1 MSARHAHLL
10 FAFRKILQPLFRIL
24 IRAGMQFEEFTT
36 LARAVFVETA
46 IRSGLDND
54 VPVTRARVA
63 IQTGVAR
70 HYVDSIIDDP
80 DNLPSSKPT
89 LGAVLGEVL
98 YRWHT
103 DPSYSGPYGLPLELN
118 LRGASGRSFEALV
131 RLIEPT
137 VSSSDVLAELVRLG
151 SVSVTPLETVRATS
165 RMLLMAEPMS
175 SIQLEYFGDT
185 LTRLANTMQYNMRAA
200 EGHKRLERFVR
211 ADRGVPERVF
221 PEFEA
226 FARTKANEFLVALDD
241 WLTPHDIVAGGPDE
255 PRINT
260 GINVFHYVDPASEKE
275 ADLVSF
281 IK

>member
-1 MSARHAHLL
+1 ML

-24 IRAGMQFEEFTT
+24 IRAGLQFEEFTD

-80 DNLPSSKPT
+80 GNLPSSKPT

-103 DPSYSGPYGLPLELN
+103 DPSYSGPYGLPLELS
-118 LRGASGRSFEALV
+118 LLEASGRSFKELV
-131 RLIEPT
+131 RTIEPT
-137 VSSSDVLAELVRLG
+137 VSPSDVLAELVRIG
-151 SVSVTPLETVRATS
+151 SVSITPLETVRATS
-165 RMLLMAEPMS
+165 RMLLMADPMS
-175 SIQLEYFGDT
+175 SIQLEYFGNT
-185 LTRLANTMQYNMRAA
+185 LTRLASTLQYNMRAA

-226 FARTKANEFLVALDD
+226 FARTKANEFLLALDD
-241 WLTPHDIVAGGPDE
+241 WLTPHDQITGDPDE

-260 GINVFHYVDPASEKE
+260 GINVFHYVDHEINDE
-275 ADLVSF
+275 ATLATF